1 MISDK
6 IKNTFF
12 IDIETVPCAPS
23 YSAMPP
29 KQQELFDK
37 KFKTKIKE
45 GQDKETLFNENAA
58 LYADFGK
65 IVCIAMSSV
74 YELDGELQ
82 FKNKTWHLDN
92 ERELIVEFFGALRQL
107 FAKYPRNLI
116 GGHNIKEFDIPF
128 IARRALALGVKN
140 IPKQLIFTNKKPWEL
155 THIFDTLE
163 YWKMGS
169 YSTSISLNLL
179 CFLLN
184 VESPKTEMDG
194 SQVAKAYW
202 KEKNLEKIAKYCMQD
217 VEATARVAIAMS
229 EVL

>member
-23 YSAMPP
+23 YLAMPQ

-58 LYADFGK
+58 LNAEFGR
-65 IVCIAMSSV
+65 IVCIAMASV
-74 YELDGELQ
+74 YEIDGKLD
-82 FKNKTWHLDN
+82 FKNKIWDFHN
-92 ERELIVEFFGALRQL
+92 ERELIVEFFMALIAL
-107 FAKYPRNLI
+107 FAKYPKNLI

-128 IARRALALGVKN
+128 IVRRALALGIKN
-140 IPKQLIFTNKKPWEL
+140 IPQQLIFTNRKPWEL

-169 YSTSISLNLL
+169 YSASISLDSL
-179 CFLLN
+179 CFLFN

-194 SQVAKAYW
+194 GDVAKVYW
-202 KEKNLEKIAKYCMQD
+202 KEKNLEKIANYCIED
-217 VEATARVAIAMS
+217 VKATAKVAMAMT
-229 EVL
+229 EIF